1 MRDLAGDNFRISIY
15 GRHCDKRVD
24 AAAALI
30 RWAGS
35 AGIHYARPGYDTTKG
50 IIGEISGFPITA
62 RTRTD
67 LGTVF
72 VEFGLEGIPAA
83 TVKVDRKK
91 LTDPED
97 IGAIRMLEHRI
108 ANLPSLIEHT
118 EQQIAAETHAH
129 AEAVRSLSAP
139 FKHGEALQEARTNL
153 ERIDAQLR
161 AMTEPKEP
169 QPENTPTDDP
179 APITKPRIIHTGP
192 DAIPATDTRGMSR

>member
-15 GRHCDKRVD
+15 GRHCDKRD
-24 AAAALI
+24 AAAALV
-30 RWAGS
+30 RWAGA
-35 AGIHYARPGYDTTKG
+35 AGIHYARPGYDTAKG
-50 IIGEISGFPITA
+50 VIGEISGFPITA

-72 VEFGLEGIPAA
+72 VELGLEGIPAA

-97 IGAIRMLEHRI
+97 IGAIRMLEHRT
-108 ANLPSLIEHT
+108 ANLPTLIEHT
-118 EQQIAAETHAH
+118 KEQIAAETHAR

-139 FKHGEALQEARTNL
+139 FKHGDALQEARTNL

-161 AMTEPKEP
+161 AMTEPKDP
-169 QPENTPTDDP
+169 QPEKAPAADPDPTTRTG
-179 APITKPRIIHTGP
+179 ITHTGP
-192 DAIPATDTRGMSR
+192 DAIPATDTRGLSR

>member
-1 MRDLAGDNFRISIY
+1 MRDLAGDT
-15 GRHCDKRVD
+15 
-24 AAAALI
+24 A
-30 RWAGS
+30 
-35 AGIHYARPGYDTTKG
+35 KG
-50 IIGEISGFPITA
+50 VIGEITGFPITA

-72 VEFGLEGIPAA
+72 VELGLEGIPAA

-108 ANLPSLIEHT
+108 ANLPTLIEHT
-118 EQQIAAETHAH
+118 KEQIAAETHAR

-139 FKHGEALQEARTNL
+139 FKHGDALQEARTNL

-161 AMTEPKEP
+161 AMTEPKDP
-169 QPENTPTDDP
+169 QPENTPAADP
-179 APITKPRIIHTGP
+179 DPTTRTGITHTGP
-192 DAIPATDTRGMSR
+192 DAIPATDTRGLSR